1 MEIES
6 PSPSGHLPAQFKNFS
21 DDAGRIVRLPVK
33 LSKKIALA
41 DWALNLFEF
50 DRSYSERQVNEI
62 IGEFVEDFALIRR
75 MLVES
80 GQLERDRYGYE
91 YRRVA

>member
-1 MEIES
+1 MDKES
-6 PSPSGHLPAQFKNFS
+6 SSPTGHLPAQFKNFT
-21 DDAGRIVRLPVK
+21 DDASRIVRLPVK

-41 DWALNLFEF
+41 DWALTLFEF
-50 DRSYSERQVNEI
+50 ERVYSESQVNEI